1 MKNTWLLLSLLL
13 VGALA
18 PGGAHAVE
26 DDEEV
31 LAVSPEDAARLW
43 KRVETGSE
51 IDLPGSAQRYGAGC
65 AALSY
70 VIEANG
76 TVSTIRM
83 LHAYPRKEVG
93 DAVAK
98 WLAGWKL
105 EPTESNFEK
114 SPIYTIQIF
123 NVMVKNPDGSSRQ
136 VADEDDLASHCA
148 VTIVRKQ

>member
-1 MKNTWLLLSLLL
+1 MKNTVLLLSLL
-13 VGALA
+13 GALLA
-18 PGGAHAVE
+18 PGLAMAVE

-43 KRVETGSE
+43 KRVSGNSE

-65 AALSY
+65 AAISY

-98 WLAGWKL
+98 WVASWRM
-105 EPTESNFEK
+105 EPTSSNLEK
-114 SPIYTIQIF
+114 APVYTIQIF
-123 NVMVKNPDGSSRQ
+123 NVMVKNADGSSRQ
-136 VADEDDLASHCA
+136 VADEDELASHCA
-148 VTIVRKQ
+148 VTIVRKP